1 MPDPKAALASVLADA
16 HRERGV
22 TDPDEL
28 AQLVVQDLVNDD
40 LVSYAEAPAWRE
52 KVAADLR
59 RAGG

>member
-1 MPDPKAALASVLADA
+1 MPDPKALVARMLADA

-22 TDPDEL
+22 TDIDEL
-28 AQLVVQDLVNDD
+28 ALLVVGDLVGDG

-59 RAGG
+59 RASA